1 MIPLLVEYINAVHS
15 CLNTTTFFSLSH
27 PPFARSSHIRQV
39 SVDTAFVGHNNNS
52 DTTQIHT
59 QEYTGSAQ
67 RPAALELL
75 GQQFKKRG
83 DNCKR
88 ATVLKRRDGDVL
100 ALACRGVSV
109 ALSARYKSGLE
120 ARREQ
125 HELILLHPHPT
136 VPSYAATNPL
146 THSISNLYSIQENTF

>member
-1 MIPLLVEYINAVHS
+1 M
-15 CLNTTTFFSLSH
+15 
-27 PPFARSSHIRQV
+27 
-39 SVDTAFVGHNNNS
+39 DTAFVGHNNS
-52 DTTQIHT
+52 SKTTQIHA
-59 QEYTGSAQ
+59 QEHTDSAQ
-67 RPAALELL
+67 QPAALELL

-88 ATVLKRRDGDVL
+88 VTVLERRDGDVL
-100 ALACRGVSV
+100 ALACRGVSA

-120 ARREQ
+120 ARIEQ

-146 THSISNLYSIQENTF
+146 TIQRIRHEIPGGCSFWMAMAAIYQLHLSYITRRIRFS

>member
-1 MIPLLVEYINAVHS
+1 M
-15 CLNTTTFFSLSH
+15 
-27 PPFARSSHIRQV
+27 
-39 SVDTAFVGHNNNS
+39 DTAFVGHNNNS
-52 DTTQIHT
+52 DITQIHA
-59 QEYTGSAQ
+59 QEHTGSAQ
-67 RPAALELL
+67 QPATLVLL

-88 ATVLKRRDGDVL
+88 VTVLERREGDML
-100 ALACRGVSV
+100 ALACRGVSA
-109 ALSARYKSGLE
+109 ALSARYKSGLK

-146 THSISNLYSIQENTF
+146 TPRTSINLRSVPSRY

>member
-1 MIPLLVEYINAVHS
+1 
-15 CLNTTTFFSLSH
+15 
-27 PPFARSSHIRQV
+27 
-39 SVDTAFVGHNNNS
+39 
-52 DTTQIHT
+52 
-59 QEYTGSAQ
+59 
-67 RPAALELL
+67 
-75 GQQFKKRG
+75 
-83 DNCKR
+83 
-88 ATVLKRRDGDVL
+88 LKRRDGDVL

-146 THSISNLYSIQENTF
+146 TARVVTAAESETLATST

>member
-1 MIPLLVEYINAVHS
+1 M
-15 CLNTTTFFSLSH
+15 
-27 PPFARSSHIRQV
+27 
-39 SVDTAFVGHNNNS
+39 DTAFVGHNNNS
-52 DTTQIHT
+52 DTTQIHA
-59 QEYTGSAQ
+59 QEHTGSAQ
-67 RPAALELL
+67 QPATLVLL

-88 ATVLKRRDGDVL
+88 VTVLERCKGDML
-100 ALACRGVSV
+100 ALACRGVSA

-125 HELILLHPHPT
+125 HELILLHPYPT

-146 THSISNLYSIQENTF
+146 TSPKGGKLWLSVPLDATLPEHAEGDEVAE

>member
-1 MIPLLVEYINAVHS
+1 MGLRRLRLIGIPKGRDTYKLFILIVISQLILVQ
-15 CLNTTTFFSLSH
+15 
-27 PPFARSSHIRQV
+27 IRQMM
-39 SVDTAFVGHNNNS
+39 AHFV
-52 DTTQIHT
+52 
-59 QEYTGSAQ
+59 
-67 RPAALELL
+67 ALT
-75 GQQFKKRG
+75 K
-83 DNCKR
+83 CKR

-146 THSISNLYSIQENTF
+146 TLSAFHHVI